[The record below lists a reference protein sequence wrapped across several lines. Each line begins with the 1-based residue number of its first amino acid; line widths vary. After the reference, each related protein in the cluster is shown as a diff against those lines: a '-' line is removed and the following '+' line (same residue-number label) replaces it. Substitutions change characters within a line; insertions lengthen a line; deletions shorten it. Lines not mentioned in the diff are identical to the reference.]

1 MLGTVLAKG
10 IHEGEVGG
18 AGSSEGE
25 VGGAGSRRGR
35 GRDVTVIIEGGMD
48 SQGEEFGSK

>member
-1 MLGTVLAKG
+1 MLETVLAKG
-10 IHEGEVGG
+10 IHED
-18 AGSSEGE
+18 E

-35 GRDVTVIIEGGMD
+35 GRDVTVIIEWGMD